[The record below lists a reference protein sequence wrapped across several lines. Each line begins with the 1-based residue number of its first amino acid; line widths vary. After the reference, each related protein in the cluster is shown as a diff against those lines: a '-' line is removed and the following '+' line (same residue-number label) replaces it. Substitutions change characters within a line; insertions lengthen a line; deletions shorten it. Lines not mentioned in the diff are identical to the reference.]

1 MSGPRV
7 VLVASALAAA
17 LPALPVA
24 RADEAGQAGA
34 STPAAYPAEP
44 TARPLLVPRGAT
56 EAGLA
61 LVVER
66 LDLGDGA
73 ASAFALAPRVRHAIG
88 PTELAAAA
96 ALSLGEVAP
105 AGVRAPTRDRLRALA
120 LGARWRLDDDRA
132 LGVELELGL
141 DGLRAITPRLAFER
155 RWRLR
160 RAALT
165 AGAGLGL
172 EHTEEDPGQLEP
184 SVLALVVDGEARV
197 EAALAPAVIVEAHA
211 RLRLRRPTELRPDEG
226 HGNTS
231 LTLEPGLGVLVALGR
246 ALELFATVDV
256 VADGEREQQRFT
268 IGVVARRLR

>member
-120 LGARWRLDDDRA
+120 LGARAVLVGRPVLWGLA
-132 LGVELELGL
+132 VGGEPGV
-141 DGLRAITPRLAFER
+141 R
-155 RWRLR
+155 R
-160 RAALT
+160 
-165 AGAGLGL
+165 
-172 EHTEEDPGQLEP
+172 
-184 SVLALVVDGEARV
+184 VLALLRQEFDVAM
-197 EAALAPAVIVEAHA
+197 ALAGC
-211 RLRLRRPTELRPDEG
+211 R
-226 HGNTS
+226 
-231 LTLEPGLGVLVALGR
+231 GVADVDRGLVAR
-246 ALELFATVDV
+246 I
-256 VADGEREQQRFT
+256 GERPR
-268 IGVVARRLR
+268 